1 MPEYAREYLQTEQPG
16 QLLSLLFRVLLCC
29 YARLAEKCLKLSE
42 NGGMRHSAACR
53 FLTFPERWDM
63 TTGLMLIN
71 QEESLILYHTKNVTL
86 FTTQVLIK
94 SKCFFTHMSV
104 FSSFELICDLN
115 SGGNKQLS
123 ENRCY
128 LQREGT

>member
-86 FTTQVLIK
+86 FTTQHNTSVDKIK
-94 SKCFFTHMSV
+94 MFLYTHVSV
-104 FSSFELICDLN
+104 
-115 SGGNKQLS
+115 QL
-123 ENRCY
+123 
-128 LQREGT
+128 L